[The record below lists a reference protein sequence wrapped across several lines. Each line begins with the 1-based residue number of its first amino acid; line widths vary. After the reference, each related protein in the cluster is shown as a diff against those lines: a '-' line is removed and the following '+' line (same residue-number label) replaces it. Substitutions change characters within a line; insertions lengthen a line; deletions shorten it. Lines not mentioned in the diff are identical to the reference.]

1 MSDWDS
7 EVRRKCRAERK
18 FQDKKLKDLKWVH
31 LLLEDEDMTEQEKF
45 AALVI
50 AGWGKQRASQLIWG
64 DVRGYRK

>member
-1 MSDWDS
+1 MNDWDS
-7 EVRRKCRAERK
+7 EVRRKCRAERR

-31 LLLEDEDMTEQEKF
+31 LLLEDEDMTEQEKY

-50 AGWGKQRASQLIWG
+50 EGWGKQRASQLVWG